1 MELPENKPIKL
12 GNTIFEVIKPSRLR
26 EGMVLKSG
34 NLYARLGPKASTLE
48 EQIHTVSL
56 RDRGFPAPEVIDS
69 GPYGEDWWYFTE
81 KSVGENTFH
90 SIFSDE
96 FQAHDEVSEL
106 SYSKYLKVIE
116 QYLQAQVAEVSR
128 SNISPHEFVA
138 DVIPSN
144 RVLPN
149 YTFFGFDFSPYE
161 QAIKLATERLADAPM
176 GILQYDLNPFNVLE
190 EGVIDFE
197 LVGYGPIGYDVLM
210 STRWAGTWFTN
221 YPSRYPMAYSLSN
234 NQIQKCD
241 ELVKGIV
248 TSAGLEDPTHY
259 LEEFL
264 LLKSAWAV
272 SDFDSP
278 EPDWPQDKIAFR
290 HFRAKLLDK
299 AVTEYLDGQSI
310 SYLNYSS
317 IKID

>member
-1 MELPENKPIKL
+1 MEPLENKYIKL
-12 GNTIFEVIKPSRLR
+12 GNTNFEVIKPSRLR

-56 RDRGFPAPEVIDS
+56 RDRGFPVPEVIDS

-81 KSVGENTFH
+81 QSVGEKTFH
-90 SIFSDE
+90 EIFSKE
-96 FQAHDEVSEL
+96 FESQGEVLET
-106 SYSKYLKVIE
+106 SYAA
-116 QYLQAQVAEVSR
+116 YLQVIRQYQQAQLAEPSR
-128 SNISPHEFVA
+128 SSISPHEFVA
-138 DVIPSN
+138 DLIPNN

-149 YTFFGFDFSPYE
+149 YAFFGFEFEPYE
-161 QAIKLATERLADAPM
+161 QAIKLATERLKNAPV

-221 YPSRYPMAYSLSN
+221 YPSRYPMAYSLYN
-234 NQIQKCD
+234 KQIQKCD
-241 ELVKGIV
+241 ELVREIV
-248 TSAGLEDPTHY
+248 TSAHLEDPTRY

-264 LLKSAWAV
+264 LLKTAWAV
-272 SDFDSP
+272 SDFDAP
-278 EPDWPQDKIAFR
+278 QPDWPQDKIAFR
-290 HFRAKLLDK
+290 HFRAKLLNK
-299 AVTEYLDGQSI
+299 AVMEYLNDTPI
-310 SYLNYSS
+310 SYRDFSVT
-317 IKID
+317 KI